1 MRVPSIFWLIS
12 LGIHA
17 VVIGLLGEWGP
28 SPAKTLPETP
38 VTPVRLRLV
47 SSSGGAEGRPSALAR
62 PRPAPVLRPHPAD
75 ERPPRRLV
83 PRKERAISPA
93 PEPRERGAVSPSPRR
108 PAAPSPAPKDPK
120 GRKKDSSAP
129 SRAPSRPLTPA
140 PSPASRPSPP
150 LRAPSGAPQGEGLSR
165 SPARPGASP
174 EDRGAVGRPS
184 RPSPGPGGPDGEV
197 ATVRGRFPLV
207 EASSLRV
214 TRQVTPEYPPAS
226 RRRGEEGTV
235 VLILTVEGG
244 RVKHAEVER
253 SSGFRA
259 LDEAAEK
266 ALRRWRFDAPGE
278 VRVRIP
284 VAFRLETE

>member
-1 MRVPSIFWLIS
+1 MREPSIFWLIS

-17 VVIGLLGEWGP
+17 FVIGLLGEWGP

-38 VTPVRLRLV
+38 GIPVRLRLV
-47 SSSGGAEGRPSALAR
+47 SSGGAEGRPLALAR
-62 PRPAPVLRPHPAD
+62 PRPTPVLRTHPAD

-83 PRKERAISPA
+83 SRGERALPPA
-93 PEPRERGAVSPSPRR
+93 PEPRERAAVSPPPRR
-108 PAAPSPAPKDPK
+108 PAKPSPAAVPSPVPKDPK
-120 GRKKDSSAP
+120 GRKKDSSALSPAPRP
-129 SRAPSRPLTPA
+129 SSPPQAPS
-140 PSPASRPSPP
+140 
-150 LRAPSGAPQGEGLSR
+150 RAPSGAPRGEGLSR
-165 SPARPGASP
+165 ASDRPGLSP
-174 EDRGAVGRPS
+174 EDRGAVG

-197 ATVRGRFPLV
+197 STVRGRFPLV

-278 VRVRIP
+278 VRVRVP
-284 VAFRLETE
+284 VAFHLETE

>member
-1 MRVPSIFWLIS
+1 
-12 LGIHA
+12 
-17 VVIGLLGEWGP
+17 
-28 SPAKTLPETP
+28 
-38 VTPVRLRLV
+38 
-47 SSSGGAEGRPSALAR
+47 
-62 PRPAPVLRPHPAD
+62 
-75 ERPPRRLV
+75 
-83 PRKERAISPA
+83 
-93 PEPRERGAVSPSPRR
+93 
-108 PAAPSPAPKDPK
+108 
-120 GRKKDSSAP
+120 
-129 SRAPSRPLTPA
+129 
-140 PSPASRPSPP
+140 
-150 LRAPSGAPQGEGLSR
+150 
-165 SPARPGASP
+165 
-174 EDRGAVGRPS
+174 
-184 RPSPGPGGPDGEV
+184 
-197 ATVRGRFPLV
+197 VRGRLPLV

-278 VRVRIP
+278 VRVRVP